1 MYHLGVT
8 QPFYSN
14 FYEDAVLRK
23 AVPDISVETAKI
35 KQKINFLNLRNQ
47 HQNRKSVSNNNSAF

>member
-8 QPFYSN
+8 QPYYSN
-14 FYEDAVLRK
+14 FYENAVLRK

-35 KQKINFLNLRNQ
+35 R
-47 HQNRKSVSNNNSAF
+47 